1 MSGFLWI
8 VLLICLVWC
17 ALRWLPAGSEARMPL
32 PYLLA
37 LSCFLWIP
45 FAIIAVWACIAGM
58 WGQFWVALG
67 GLLTVC
73 ESQLPYWLG
82 VLPRRNH
89 NRDRNIC
96 DPERNEERDRE
107 HVQSHNENHQA
118 SRETSRETQ
127 DGSRGTSHETV
138 RNPSDAP
145 QSLLSAVNVMTLNC
159 RFGRADAAAIIT
171 AVRERDITVLALQE
185 LSADLVAALDAQGL
199 ASLLPYRQLG
209 EARDSDNGGFNGV
222 WTRINPVSSTTS
234 IVSIPAADVP
244 AISLAYADVNS
255 PARGH
260 VTFASAHPK
269 SPMRGCRE
277 WSAGIIGL
285 GAIADIA
292 ARTDHDIAVVLG
304 DLNSSIDHPSF
315 RALLRRGFIDAN
327 LYEGR
332 GPRFTFPRW
341 LIWPRIVLD
350 HVLATRGASFSH
362 VRSFVVPGTDHL
374 ALTATIELSN

>member
-1 MSGFLWI
+1 MVWFSWI
-8 VLLICLVWC
+8 LLLICLLWL
-17 ALRWLPAGSEARMPL
+17 ALRWLPAGSEARMPF
-32 PYLLA
+32 PYMLA
-37 LSCFLWIP
+37 LASFLWIP
-45 FAIIAVWACIAGM
+45 LAIIAVWACIAGM

-82 VLPRRNH
+82 VLRR
-89 NRDRNIC
+89 RSR
-96 DPERNEERDRE
+96 ER
-107 HVQSHNENHQA
+107 VQSRNGDRQTN
-118 SRETSRETQ
+118 RETSRETQ
-127 DGSRGTSHETV
+127 DDSRGTSHETV
-138 RNPSDAP
+138 LNPSDAP
-145 QSLLSAVNVMTLNC
+145 QSLPSAVNVMTLNC
-159 RFGRADAAAIIT
+159 RFGRADAAAIIA
-171 AVRERDITVLALQE
+171 AVREHDITVLALQE

-222 WTRINPVSSTTS
+222 WTRISPVNSVTS
-234 IVSIPAADVP
+234 IVNIPAADVP
-244 AISLAYADVNS
+244 AISLEYAAANS
-255 PARGH
+255 PAQVNAPARGR

-285 GAIADIA
+285 GAIADSA
-292 ARTDHDIAVVLG
+292 AHSDHDIAVVLG

-315 RALLRRGFIDAN
+315 RALLRHGFIDAN

-374 ALTATIELSN
+374 ALTATIELSD